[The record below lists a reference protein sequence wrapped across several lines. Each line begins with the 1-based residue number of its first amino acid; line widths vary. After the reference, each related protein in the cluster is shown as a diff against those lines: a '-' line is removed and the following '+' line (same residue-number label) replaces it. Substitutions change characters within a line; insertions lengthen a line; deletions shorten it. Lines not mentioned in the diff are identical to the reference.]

1 MRFYQ
6 IKNLMEGSGL
16 RAGTPGEI
24 YTDENSTNKDEYTF
38 IEWDYNYPEDRD
50 MFANMEELD
59 AGLKAIQQANPD
71 VTFKLVKQMTPRMK
85 SFAFAKFARMDD
97 KGNKIPKSDLW
108 LTSFYSRKSPGNTIL
123 DKEARLVGLSAGSV
137 SSTSSVKGKMNSK
150 LQPGDLGLGDNKAR
164 SVGQV
169 IAEVGKDPNNGPMLA
184 KGATEASS
192 NEAIVFDKGKPIIGA
207 LQDDFMEVVAPIAI
221 INKHQAVK
229 GPINVA
235 IDDIWS
241 PGFQLD
247 NATIMFPEGQN
258 NPLVD
263 CYISKDGIQMGVS
276 HKGKTGA
283 NASIS
288 NIWKAKESAK
298 KTQTGQTYIKQYAE
312 AVHILDIC
320 ANESAAKQPLTLA
333 IRYGIITKEEAADL
347 YAIVEKKA
355 NRYTEDQKLTGDRN
369 TDRQKGPASL
379 LPMFDKI
386 AYKPGSYFGLVVLS
400 SIAKDVAKYI
410 NDPNATHAGQL
421 IDFGEAIRK
430 FLNSS
435 AMIQATSILGA
446 QGEDAAV
453 RSIGVVYPPNF
464 KEKATIENSPYYGTD
479 IKSRFAFKLPKT

>member
-24 YTDENSTNKDEYTF
+24 YTDQTGDEYTF
-38 IEWDYNYPEDRD
+38 VEWDWNYPADKD
-50 MFANMEELD
+50 MFESMEELD
-59 AGLKAIQQANPD
+59 TALKGIQANDPD
-71 VTFKLVKQMTPRMK
+71 VEFRMVKQVTARMK
-85 SFAFAKFARMDD
+85 SFAFAKFVRMDEQ
-97 KGNKIPKSDLW
+97 GQEIPKSQLW
-108 LTSFYSRKSPGNTIL
+108 LTSFYQRKSPGNTIL
-123 DKEARLVGLSAGSV
+123 DKEARLVGLSAGSAD
-137 SSTSSVKGKMNSK
+137 STSSVKGKMDSK

-164 SVGQV
+164 SVDQV
-169 IAEVGKDPNNGPMLA
+169 IAEVSKNQNSGPMLG
-184 KGATEASS
+184 KGATEASN
-192 NEAIVFDKGKPIIGA
+192 NEPIVFAGGKPIIGA

-221 INKHQAVK
+221 INKHNVVK

-235 IDDIWS
+235 IDDIWKA
-241 PGFQLD
+241 GMQLD
-247 NATIMFPEGQN
+247 GATIMFPQGQN

-263 CYISKDGIQMGVS
+263 CYISKNGIQMGVS

-298 KTQTGQTYIKQYAE
+298 KTNTGQQYIKNYSE

-333 IRYGIITKEEAADL
+333 IRYGIITKEEAADI

-400 SIAKDVAKYI
+400 SIAKDVAQYI
-410 NDPNATHAGQL
+410 NNPNATHAGKL
-421 IDFGEAIRK
+421 IEFGEAIRK
-430 FLNSS
+430 FLNAS
-435 AMIQATSILGA
+435 AMIQATSILG
-446 QGEDAAV
+446 GVGDDAV
-453 RSIGVVYPPNF
+453 VKSIGIVYPPNF
-464 KEKATIENSPYYGTD
+464 QDKATIENSPYYGTD

>member
-24 YTDENSTNKDEYTF
+24 YTDTNGKEYTF
-38 IEWDYNYPEDRD
+38 IEWDWNYPNDSD
-50 MFANMEELD
+50 MFAGMPELD
-59 AGLKAIQQANPD
+59 AGFKEVQKANPD
-71 VTFKLVKQMTPRMK
+71 VTFRLVKQMTPRMK
-85 SFAFAKFARMDD
+85 SFAFAKFAQMDD
-97 KGNKIPKSDLW
+97 QGNKIPKTDLW
-108 LTSFYSRKSPGNTIL
+108 LTGFYSRKSAGNTIL
-123 DKEARLVGLSAGSV
+123 DKEARLVGLSAGSAT
-137 SSTSSVKGKMNSK
+137 STSSVKGKMDSR

-164 SVGQV
+164 AVDVV
-169 IAEVGKDPNNGPMLA
+169 IATVGKDQNNGPMLQKA
-184 KGATEASS
+184 ATEASS
-192 NEAIVFDKGKPIIGA
+192 NEAIVFEKGKPILGA

-221 INKHQAVK
+221 IKKHNAVK

-235 IDDIWS
+235 VQDIWS
-241 PGFQLD
+241 NTSQDLD
-247 NATIMFPEGQN
+247 GATIMFPEGQN

-298 KTQTGQTYIKQYAE
+298 KTKTGQTYIQQYAE
-312 AVHILDIC
+312 AVQILDIC

-333 IRYGIITKEEAADL
+333 LRYGLITDDVANAVYK
-347 YAIVEKKA
+347 IVEKKA

-369 TDRQKGPASL
+369 LDRQKGPKEL
-379 LPMFDKI
+379 LPLFDKI
-386 AYKPGSYFGLVVLS
+386 AYKKGSYFGLVVLS
-400 SIAKDVAKYI
+400 SIAKDVAQYI
-410 NDPNATHAGQL
+410 NDPQAQYQNTK

-435 AMIQATSILGA
+435 AMIQATSILGG
-446 QGEDAAV
+446 QGEDAIV
-453 RSIGVVYPPNF
+453 RSIGIVYPPNF
-464 KEKATIENSPYYGTD
+464 QDKATIENSPYYGTD